1 MMFSAAVSCNQ
12 NVYTM
17 CMKTPIDVEYL
28 LDEGQSI
35 FQRLWGGQILRVT
48 VIALIMSALTNVPIL
63 LYSGSTSL
71 LINLAIALTLTALI
85 FVVPHY
91 MFHIMLEKA
100 KEEMLA
106 RVVERRRALRS
117 DMKPSKGGTQII
129 NDVERKLDVIYLT
142 QYEGVLSNRSTW
154 LVNLEVVAELIVV
167 GSLDVTF
174 MEILNI
180 VAHH

>member
-1 MMFSAAVSCNQ
+1 MMFGAVVSCNQ

-17 CMKTPIDVEYL
+17 CMKTPIDTEYL

-63 LYSGSTSL
+63 LYSGTTSL

-91 MFHIMLEKA
+91 MFHSMLEKA
-100 KEEMLA
+100 KEEMLTQ
-106 RVVERRRALRS
+106 VVERRRALRS
-117 DMKPSKGGTQII
+117 DMKPSKGDTQII

-142 QYEGVLSNRSTW
+142 QYEGAISNRSTW
-154 LVNLEVVAELIVV
+154 LVNLEVVAELLVV
-167 GSLDVTF
+167 GSLHVTF